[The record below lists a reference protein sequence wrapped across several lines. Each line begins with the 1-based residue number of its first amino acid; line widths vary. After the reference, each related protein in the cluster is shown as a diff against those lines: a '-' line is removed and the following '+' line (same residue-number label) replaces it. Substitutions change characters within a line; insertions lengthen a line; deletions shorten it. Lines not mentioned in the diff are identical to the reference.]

1 MSGNVLGKIIG
12 RTLGMLCLTAAL
24 AACNDGSSGSSTADA
39 ASAQT
44 VTVAA
49 NTAYSFQ
56 PQVASSAGSYSIV
69 HKPAWA
75 NFNTITG
82 ELSGTPTSADAGQY
96 SNIIISADANGS
108 SLPLPPLSII
118 VTPAATPTAD
128 PVASTGPNPT
138 GPSTPTSNQSSSSG
152 GAGSSS
158 SGNAVASGSS
168 SSSSSSGTSSGATA
182 SNGGSSSSGSSGS
195 GSSSGSSTTA
205 SSSITLA
212 WDAPTENTNGSALT
226 NLAGF
231 QILYGTSSTSLTQT
245 ISINSVGILSYVVEN
260 LTPGT
265 WYFEVVAVNSAGE
278 ISGPSTVVSATI

>member
-12 RTLGMLCLTAAL
+12 RTLGILCLTAAL

-39 ASAQT
+39 ASAGSAQT

-49 NTAYSFQ
+49 NTAYSFH

-75 NFNTITG
+75 SFNTITG
-82 ELSGTPTSADAGQY
+82 ELSGTPTSADTGQY

-138 GPSTPTSNQSSSSG
+138 GSSTTASNQSSSSG

-158 SGNAVASGSS
+158 SGNVVASGSS
-168 SSSSSSGTSSGATA
+168 SSSSSSSGSGTSSGATA
-182 SNGGSSSSGSSGS
+182 SNSGSSSSSGS
-195 GSSSGSSTTA
+195 TTSA

-231 QILYGTSSTSLTQT
+231 QILYGTSSTSLTQK

-278 ISGPSTVVSATI
+278 VSGPSTVVSATI